1 MRKIRKA
8 KVLNNGSPLISDS
21 LINVPTSSRGNIVA
35 HCNFAF
41 SDETLTR
48 TITVANA
55 NNNKHRE
62 AIQYTKRR
70 FRDSQETIEML
81 KDAMLENFTDAD

>member
-21 LINVPTSSRGNIVA
+21 SINVPTSSRGNIVT
-35 HCNFAF
+35 HCNFTF
-41 SDETLTR
+41 SDEALTR

-55 NNNKHRE
+55 NNMSFLSN
-62 AIQYTKRR
+62 
-70 FRDSQETIEML
+70 
-81 KDAMLENFTDAD
+81 NF

>member
-8 KVLNNGSPLISDS
+8 KVLNNGSPLISNS
-21 LINVPTSSRGNIVA
+21 LINVPASSRGNIVT

-48 TITVANA
+48 AITVANA
-55 NNNKHRE
+55 NNISFLPNN
-62 AIQYTKRR
+62 
-70 FRDSQETIEML
+70 S
-81 KDAMLENFTDAD
+81 

>member
-1 MRKIRKA
+1 MHKIRKA
-8 KVLNNGSPLISDS
+8 KVSNNGSPLISDS

-55 NNNKHRE
+55 NNMSFLSNN
-62 AIQYTKRR
+62 
-70 FRDSQETIEML
+70 S
-81 KDAMLENFTDAD
+81 

>member
-1 MRKIRKA
+1 MHKIRKA

-21 LINVPTSSRGNIVA
+21 SINVPTSSRGA

-55 NNNKHRE
+55 NNMFFLSNN
-62 AIQYTKRR
+62 
-70 FRDSQETIEML
+70 S
-81 KDAMLENFTDAD
+81 